1 MCGYEDIFMT
11 LNRSYVA
18 ELEYLITD
26 ILLPIFDKYYREKGR
41 LPEYTSINQDL
52 LKQVRRRKQVPA
64 LFQPK
69 KKQACADDAEML

>member
-1 MCGYEDIFMT
+1 MT

-18 ELEYLITD
+18 ELECLITD
-26 ILLPIFDKYYREKGR
+26 TLLPVFDRYYREKGK

-52 LKQVRRRKQVPA
+52 LKQISRRKQVPA
-64 LFQPK
+64 LFQPM